1 MIERRK
7 TKQIQL
13 GKVKV
18 GGDAPITV
26 QSMTKTD
33 TRDVKATVQQ
43 IWSLEAAGC
52 EIVRCAV
59 PVREAAEQ
67 LG

>member
-1 MIERRK
+1 MIQRRK
-7 TKQIQL
+7 TRPLQIGML
-13 GKVKV
+13 TV

-33 TRDVKATVQQ
+33 TRDVRATVQQ

-52 EIVRCAV
+52 EIVRCA
-59 PVREAAEQ
+59 
-67 LG
+67 